1 MSVKN
6 AVEQREQAP
15 KGPSLASVVNQAVE
29 RQGPSLKALLPRGQ
43 EAVRFQNLVLTA
55 VKSAPD
61 LMQCFATKQGEV
73 SILLAV
79 RQAAAI
85 GLEPNTPLQEAWLL
99 PRRNGQVMEAQLM
112 IGYKGLLKLARRSG
126 LVRSVR
132 AEVVH
137 DADDFH
143 YSLGLHPDIHHV
155 PATGDRGGL
164 SHAYAVIDYKDGAFD
179 FRVMDKTEVERH
191 RAKSDSWRNERA
203 RPYSPWTVWP
213 EAMWRKT
220 VLRAVLGMAPLT
232 ADEHGAIERDER
244 VLTIED
250 GEVVE
255 VDEAPEPVALSPVP
269 AVSDEDAW
277 VDPDTGEV
285 VEGGEPFA

>member
-1 MSVKN
+1 MSVAK
-6 AVEQREQAP
+6 AVEKREQAP
-15 KGPSLASVVNQAVE
+15 KAPSLASVVNQAVE

-55 VKSAPD
+55 VKSTPE
-61 LMQCFATKQGEV
+61 LMECFGTRQGEV

-99 PRRNGQVMEAQLM
+99 PRKNQGVMEAQLM

-137 DADDFH
+137 EMDDFH
-143 YSLGLHPDIHHV
+143 YQLGLNPDIHHV
-155 PATGDRGGL
+155 PATGNRGEL
-164 SHAYAVIDYKDGAFD
+164 SHVYAVLDYKDGAQD
-179 FRVMDKTEVERH
+179 FRVLDKAEVERH

-220 VLRAVLGMAPLT
+220 ALRAVLAMAPLT
-232 ADEHGAIERDER
+232 ADDASAIERDER
-244 VLTIED
+244 VLVLDD
-250 GEVVE
+250 GAVT
-255 VDEAPEPVALSPVP
+255 EAPTADPFA
-269 AVSDEDAW
+269 D
-277 VDPDTGEV
+277 VDPETGELPAA
-285 VEGGEPFA
+285 EAS

>member
-1 MSVKN
+1 MSVRA
-6 AVEQREQAP
+6 AVEKKEQAA
-15 KGPSLASVVNQAVE
+15 KAPSLSSVVNQAVE
-29 RQGPSLKALLPRGQ
+29 RQGASLKALLPRGQ

-55 VKSAPD
+55 VKSTPD
-61 LMQCFATKQGEV
+61 LMQCFATREGEV

-79 RQAAAI
+79 RQAAVI

-99 PRRNGQVMEAQLM
+99 PRKNQGTMEAQLM

-137 DADDFH
+137 EQDDFH
-143 YSLGLHPDIHHV
+143 YQLGLHPDIHHV
-155 PATGDRGGL
+155 PAVGDRGEL
-164 SHAYAVIDYKDGAFD
+164 THAYAVVEYRDDALD
-179 FRVMDKTEVERH
+179 FRVLDKAEVERH

-220 VLRAVLGMAPLT
+220 ALRAVLSMAPLT
-232 ADEHGAIERDER
+232 ADAAEALERDER
-244 VLTIED
+244 VLTFVD
-250 GEVVE
+250 DDVVE
-255 VDEAPEPVALSPVP
+255 VGEATAELPP
-269 AVSDEDAW
+269 ADLE
-277 VDPDTGEV
+277 TGEV
-285 VEGGEPFA
+285 TEVTPA